1 MSRCDDK
8 RVAIDLAIIKQ
19 CLGRTKPSIRWAPT
33 NLQLADAFTKDK
45 IDPSDLIRAAL
56 DIGEDQLNDE
66 ASVLVA
72 EKRHREYR
80 NRVRSAQEATE
91 AENKRKKSVI
101 Q

>member
-1 MSRCDDK
+1 M
-8 RVAIDLAIIKQ
+8 
-19 CLGRTKPSIRWAPT
+19 
-33 NLQLADAFTKDK
+33 
-45 IDPSDLIRAAL
+45 

-66 ASVLVA
+66 ASVLAA